1 MIPQEFIEEVLVKT
15 DIVEIIESRVNLK
28 KTGQN
33 YSGLCPFHDEKSPS
47 FSVSQ
52 DKQFYYCFGCHASG
66 SALKFLMEFDRLDFV
81 SSVEYLSE
89 RVGLKIPS
97 DQKFDKGAAQ
107 NRKSIFD
114 VLELSALFFREQ
126 LKIHEDRERAIQ
138 YLKGRGLSGEV
149 ARDFG
154 VGFAPPGW
162 RNLMSKLATSN
173 SERKL
178 LIDSGMLTESPD
190 KDKTYDRFR
199 DRIMFPI
206 RDLRGRTIAFGGRVL
221 DDDAKPKYLNSPET
235 DVFRKGRE
243 LYGLFEARKR
253 LRKLNKIIV
262 VEGYMDV
269 VALAQ
274 HGIHY
279 AVATLGTST
288 STEHIERLFR
298 IVPQVIFCFDGD
310 SAGRSAAWKALI
322 SALPAMEDGVNV
334 KFLFIPEK
342 DDPDSLVRK
351 EGKEKFEARFAEAQ
365 GLTEFFFKTLSAD
378 VDLGSVEGLAALSK
392 LAVPLIRQISE
403 GVFKQLMIQE
413 LALLTGVDEEKLLD
427 VTDLGKG
434 SRTERLRT
442 VTQTQTGLNQSV
454 LGERATT
461 ILLRQPDV
469 ANLLSE
475 EDVRELEGVLEW
487 QLLLEIVQWVRQERE
502 ASPVWLLSNYQDG
515 PYYGYL
521 RGLVERDLML
531 SPHQLENEFI
541 ETVKKM
547 VQEVKRLQKQR
558 LVGELAQKALSE
570 LSPDERK
577 ILTDYRRPKRRT

>member
-1 MIPQEFIEEVLVKT
+1 LIPQEFIEEVLVKT

-126 LKIHEDRERAIQ
+126 LKIHEDRERAIE

-413 LALLTGVDEEKLLD
+413 LALRTGVDEKKLLD

-515 PYYGYL
+515 PYYEYL

-547 VQEVKRLQKQR
+547 VQEVKMLQKQR